1 MSAAYKINVLR
12 AARAE
17 LAEARAALNA
27 AGAKCY
33 DNDGEDIGDAA
44 DFRAW
49 AEAQMAFRAVNA
61 RFEEMLEYA
70 CSRE

>member
-17 LAEARAALNA
+17 LAEARAAMIG

-33 DNDGEDIGDAA
+33 DNDGEDIGTRA
-44 DFRAW
+44 DFRYW

-61 RFEEMLEYA
+61 RFEEILEYA

>member
-17 LAEARAALNA
+17 LAEARTAMIA

-33 DNDGEDIGDAA
+33 DNDGEDIGTAA
-44 DFRAW
+44 DFRGW
-49 AEAQMAFRAVNA
+49 AAAQTAFRDMSA
-61 RFEEMLEYA
+61 RFEEMLDFA
-70 CSRE
+70 CSRD

>member
-17 LAEARAALNA
+17 LAEARTAAIA

-44 DFRAW
+44 DFRDW
-49 AEAQMAFRAVNA
+49 AAAMRACKLAQL
-61 RFEEMLEYA
+61 RFEQMLEYA

>member
-17 LAEARAALNA
+17 LAEARATMIA

-33 DNDGEDIGDAA
+33 DNDGEDIGTRA
-44 DFRAW
+44 DFRDW
-49 AEAQMAFRAVNA
+49 AAAMTAFKLVNL
-61 RFEEMLEYA
+61 RFEETLEYA
-70 CSRE
+70 CSRD